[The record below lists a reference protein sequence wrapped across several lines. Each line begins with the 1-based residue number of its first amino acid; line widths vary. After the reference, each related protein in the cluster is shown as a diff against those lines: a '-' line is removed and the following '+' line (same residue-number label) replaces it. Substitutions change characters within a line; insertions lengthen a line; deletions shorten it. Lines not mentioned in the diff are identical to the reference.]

1 MDELMERARNRDT
14 SGVSEVI
21 YDMIAAGLSPGP
33 RSFHGLVVAHAL
45 NGDEQGA
52 MHSLRKELGAGQR
65 PLPETMIALVRLS
78 GSKGNATRGLEI
90 LAAME
95 KLKYDIRQAW
105 LILVEELMRI
115 NHLEDANKVFLKG
128 ARGGMRATDQ
138 LYDLMIEED
147 CKAGDHS
154 NALDI
159 SYEMEAAGRM
169 ATTFHFNCLL
179 SVQATCGI
187 PEVAYATFENM
198 EYGEGCMFFLANFRF
213 NCLV

>member
-1 MDELMERARNRDT
+1 
-14 SGVSEVI
+14 
-21 YDMIAAGLSPGP
+21 
-33 RSFHGLVVAHAL
+33 
-45 NGDEQGA
+45 
-52 MHSLRKELGAGQR
+52 
-65 PLPETMIALVRLS
+65 
-78 GSKGNATRGLEI
+78 
-90 LAAME
+90 
-95 KLKYDIRQAW
+95 
-105 LILVEELMRI
+105 MRT

-179 SVQATCGI
+179 SVQVCYGI
-187 PEVAYATFENM
+187 LECIHT
-198 EYGEGCMFFLANFRF
+198 LLL
-213 NCLV
+213 CLMKMVSLFVYVK